1 MEEEK
6 EKKLT
11 KEGLLEESKRLLEE
25 LRQTNEQTKE
35 LLEKRDKQLA
45 EDLISGKS
53 QAGSVPEAPKEETPQ
68 EYAKRVMSG
77 KI

>member
-53 QAGSVPEAPKEETPQ
+53 QAGSVPEVPKEETPQ